1 MNKSISLKILDKFR
15 FLYEN
20 LGVDYD
26 TMRLIVSTKLTIDSR
41 KTSNL
46 LNNQLFDESS
56 NQYKTMQITYA
67 IIGFFMMLIIINSKN
82 TFVSMGIYFSIFMFL
97 VATTVMS
104 DFSSVMLDVKDNG
117 ILSTRGIN
125 SKTLNASK
133 VTHVMIYM
141 INISIILN
149 GFSLIASIK
158 YGLMFSLVFLIEI
171 LLIDIFMIIVSG
183 LIYLLIL
190 NLFDGE
196 KLKDVITIIQLVV
209 AMLFSTVSIFVI
221 NISQSINLFENI
233 DLSVISY
240 FLPPFWFSALLEI
253 VSTKNINKTLLILSF
268 LALLAPIISV
278 FIYTKFTPVFE
289 KKLQKLNNK
298 GSNKKVKKYNL
309 TMKLSKILC
318 KDKEERIYFNFV
330 SSIIRKDR
338 DFKSIIYPIMG
349 SNLVAVFVIPD
360 RNEWHLSSY
369 SFLPLYLFVCSVP
382 TIIIALKYCENY
394 KASYI
399 YTTIP
404 IKNKMNVH
412 KAAIKACFVNIIIPL
427 YLIISGIFVSF
438 YGVNIIQHLIVIFLV
453 NIFIAI
459 NTFKILDK
467 SMPFTRQV
475 RMFKNIFAINY
486 SISENYLMIVLICIM
501 AGIHFIV
508 SIFGTLAVNVY
519 IIVILIVNIYLF
531 KSSFKMN

>member
-1 MNKSISLKILDKFR
+1 
-15 FLYEN
+15 
-20 LGVDYD
+20 
-26 TMRLIVSTKLTIDSR
+26 
-41 KTSNL
+41 
-46 LNNQLFDESS
+46 
-56 NQYKTMQITYA
+56 
-67 IIGFFMMLIIINSKN
+67 
-82 TFVSMGIYFSIFMFL
+82 
-97 VATTVMS
+97 
-104 DFSSVMLDVKDNG
+104 
-117 ILSTRGIN
+117 
-125 SKTLNASK
+125 
-133 VTHVMIYM
+133 
-141 INISIILN
+141 
-149 GFSLIASIK
+149 
-158 YGLMFSLVFLIEI
+158 
-171 LLIDIFMIIVSG
+171 
-183 LIYLLIL
+183 
-190 NLFDGE
+190 
-196 KLKDVITIIQLVV
+196 
-209 AMLFSTVSIFVI
+209 
-221 NISQSINLFENI
+221 
-233 DLSVISY
+233 
-240 FLPPFWFSALLEI
+240 
-253 VSTKNINKTLLILSF
+253 
-268 LALLAPIISV
+268 
-278 FIYTKFTPVFE
+278 
-289 KKLQKLNNK
+289 
-298 GSNKKVKKYNL
+298 
-309 TMKLSKILC
+309 MKLSKILC

-467 SMPFTRQV
+467 SMPFTRQI

-486 SISENYLMIVLICIM
+486 SISENYLMIILTCIM

>member
-171 LLIDIFMIIVSG
+171 LLIDIFIWA
-183 LIYLLIL
+183 
-190 NLFDGE
+190 NLFTDI
-196 KLKDVITIIQLVV
+196 K
-209 AMLFSTVSIFVI
+209 
-221 NISQSINLFENI
+221 
-233 DLSVISY
+233 
-240 FLPPFWFSALLEI
+240 
-253 VSTKNINKTLLILSF
+253 
-268 LALLAPIISV
+268 
-278 FIYTKFTPVFE
+278 FI
-289 KKLQKLNNK
+289 
-298 GSNKKVKKYNL
+298 
-309 TMKLSKILC
+309 
-318 KDKEERIYFNFV
+318 
-330 SSIIRKDR
+330 
-338 DFKSIIYPIMG
+338 
-349 SNLVAVFVIPD
+349 
-360 RNEWHLSSY
+360 
-369 SFLPLYLFVCSVP
+369 
-382 TIIIALKYCENY
+382 
-394 KASYI
+394 
-399 YTTIP
+399 
-404 IKNKMNVH
+404 
-412 KAAIKACFVNIIIPL
+412 
-427 YLIISGIFVSF
+427 
-438 YGVNIIQHLIVIFLV
+438 
-453 NIFIAI
+453 
-459 NTFKILDK
+459 
-467 SMPFTRQV
+467 
-475 RMFKNIFAINY
+475 
-486 SISENYLMIVLICIM
+486 
-501 AGIHFIV
+501 
-508 SIFGTLAVNVY
+508 
-519 IIVILIVNIYLF
+519 
-531 KSSFKMN
+531 